1 MTMKHLDLFL
11 HDEAARCLL
20 CEAAPCSKACGKGD
34 PARALRAIR
43 FNNEKNAWQWLKDC
57 TDDDL
62 KRAEE
67 ACIHYDR
74 PIRIRGV
81 AEEGRRRKA
90 EDRRR
95 KGRASL

>member
-1 MTMKHLDLFL
+1 MHIQE
-11 HDEAARCLL
+11 EAARCLF
-20 CEAAPCSKACGKGD
+20 CQDAPCTKACGKGD
-34 PARALRAIR
+34 PARAVRAIR
-43 FNNEKNAWQWLKDC
+43 FDNEKIAAQWLKDC

-74 PIRIRGV
+74 PIRIREV

-90 EDRRR
+90 EDR
-95 KGRASL
+95 